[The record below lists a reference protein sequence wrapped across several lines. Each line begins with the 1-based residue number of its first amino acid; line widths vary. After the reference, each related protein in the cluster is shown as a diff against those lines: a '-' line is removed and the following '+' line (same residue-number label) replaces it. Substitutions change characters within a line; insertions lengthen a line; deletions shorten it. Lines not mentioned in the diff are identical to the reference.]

1 MTAKNTARRD
11 FLKSGAAALGATAC
25 SLATPALVWGE
36 PRSASQSSPSTAATA
51 RIKLDFD
58 RQIGTIDRNIYGNFT
73 EHLGRCIYGGIYDEG
88 SPLSDSDGFR
98 KDVLE
103 AARGLHISLLRW
115 PGGNFSSG
123 YNWKDGIGSKDSRPR
138 RWDTAWQAEESNRF
152 GTDEFLAYARKVGAE
167 PYLCVN
173 MGTGTM
179 QDAADWVEYCNGT
192 MNTYWANLRRKNGHP
207 EPYNVK
213 YWGLG
218 NEIYGPWQA
227 GHKTAA
233 EYADLA
239 VEFGKMMRW
248 IDSDIKLVACGGNQ
262 PDWDHPII
270 ERVGSIADY
279 ISLHHYGACPPNSF
293 LCGSVDDPT
302 EADDTYRLEQQVSI
316 LEAVIASTPLRGR
329 EEPLKIAADEW
340 NIWFRAGWK
349 RGDPHKLEEI
359 YTLRDALWVG
369 TAINIFHRHCNT
381 VKIANL
387 AQLVNVI
394 APIMANSTGI
404 VLQTTYFPLQLY
416 ATHCQNVA
424 LDALVRS
431 ETFPNHPHAPY
442 LDVSATTDEKGGKLT
457 LAVVNRHPTDAI
469 TAEISME
476 GLKVGSTGDLYEV
489 NGASLDAT
497 NTFESPNN
505 ISVKKRSFSGV
516 GANFRQTYPAHS
528 VSVLTVS
535 A

>member
-1 MTAKNTARRD
+1 MTENKPRRD
-11 FLKSGAAALGATAC
+11 FLKTGVAAALGAAAYPLVAPAVTGAERRG
-25 SLATPALVWGE
+25 SLQG
-36 PRSASQSSPSTAATA
+36 SSTA

-58 RQIGTIDRNIYGNFT
+58 RQIGTIDRKIYGNFT

-88 SPLSDSDGFR
+88 SPLSGSDGFR

-103 AARGLHISLLRW
+103 AARNLHISLLRW

-123 YNWKDGIGSKDSRPR
+123 YNWKDGIGPKDSRPR

-152 GTDEFLAYARKVGAE
+152 GTDEFLAYTRKVGAE
-167 PYLCVN
+167 PYICVN

-227 GHKTAA
+227 GHKSAA
-233 EYADLA
+233 EYGALA
-239 VEFGKMMRW
+239 LEFAKMMRW
-248 IDSDIKLVACGGNQ
+248 VDPDIKLIACGGNR
-262 PDWDHPII
+262 PDWDHEVLQPLL
-270 ERVGSIADY
+270 ETADY
-279 ISLHHYGACPPNSF
+279 ISLHHYGGNLDTAKEM
-293 LCGSVDDPT
+293 DD
-302 EADDTYRLEQQVSI
+302 ASHLERQVRI
-316 LEAVIASTPLRGR
+316 LEAVITSTLSPPAARG
-329 EEPLKIAADEW
+329 EKKEPVKIAADEW
-340 NIWFRAGWK
+340 NIWFRSWFK
-349 RGDPHKLEEI
+349 RNDDHKLEEI
-359 YTLRDALWVG
+359 YNLRDALW
-369 TAINIFHRHCNT
+369 TATALNIFHRHCNM

-394 APIMANSTGI
+394 APMMTNEKGL

-416 ATHCQNVA
+416 AEHCQSIA

-431 ETFPNHPHAPY
+431 ATFPDMPEAPY
-442 LDVSATTDEKGGKLT
+442 LDVSATTDEKGEKLT

-469 TAEISME
+469 TTDILLE
-476 GLKVGSTGDLYEV
+476 GLKLGTSGDLYEV
-489 NGASLDAT
+489 NGPSLDST
-497 NTFESPNN
+497 NTFDSPNN
-505 ISVKKRSFSGV
+505 VGVKKHSFSWV

-528 VSVLTVS
+528 IIMLTVVS
-535 A
+535 